1 MNVTD
6 FLNQLN
12 QLYQFL
18 DVEGS
23 KVHNAHPLNYDAYGN
38 SSRMP
43 FKVCPA
49 CNSRLKG
56 DHHVELVQKMFSY
69 DDFPYLP
76 VGSINAFEGDVT
88 NVVGPHEIYNM
99 LPTSIKENYLRTEVS
114 VRVNHSNTSYNMARF
129 EVYERIL
136 AHFSHSP
143 YFSRDILEEL
153 FTTSHSNER
162 PYIFLEEHLRT
173 LYCGECSND
182 IFLVLQQNFYQ
193 EIIKGAFEMVPS
205 NMQYFYTMIANAVAF
220 SASFA
225 DNAYVDNG
233 NAVKRTLSVYS
244 FAPVLKPTSS
254 L

>member
-23 KVHNAHPLNYDAYGN
+23 KVHNAHALDYNAYGS

-49 CNSRLKG
+49 CSSRLKG
-56 DHHVELVQKMFSY
+56 NSHVELVPKMFSY

-76 VGSINAFEGDVT
+76 VGSINAFKGDAT
-88 NVVGPHEIYNM
+88 NVVGPHDIYNM
-99 LPTSIKENYLRTEVS
+99 LPKRIKQKYPRTEVS
-114 VRVNHSNTSYNMARF
+114 VRINHSYTSYNIPRF
-129 EVYERIL
+129 EMYERIL
-136 AHFSHSP
+136 FHFSRSP

-153 FTTSHSNER
+153 FTSPSPNER
-162 PYIFLEEHLRT
+162 PYILLEEHLRT
-173 LYCGECSND
+173 LYCGNCSDD
-182 IFLVLQQNFYQ
+182 IFLVLEQNFYQ
-193 EIIKGAFEMVPS
+193 ELIKGAFKPNPS
-205 NMQYFYTMIANAVAF
+205 QMQYFYTMIANAIAF

-225 DNAYVDNG
+225 DDAYVDNG
-233 NAVKRTLSVYS
+233 NAVKRALSVYS
-244 FAPVLKPTSS
+244 FVPALKPTSS

>member
-23 KVHNAHPLNYDAYGN
+23 KVHNAHALDYNSYAS

-56 DHHVELVQKMFSY
+56 DSHVELVQKMFSY

-88 NVVGPHEIYNM
+88 NVVGCHEIYDM
-99 LPTSIKENYLRTEVS
+99 LPTSIKRNYPRTEVS
-114 VRVNHSNTSYNMARF
+114 VRINHSYTSYNMARF

-136 AHFSHSP
+136 AHFSRSP
-143 YFSRDILEEL
+143 YFSRDILEEV
-153 FTTSHSNER
+153 FKSSHSDEH
-162 PYIFLEEHLRT
+162 PYVFLEDHLQT
-173 LYCGECSND
+173 LYCDNCSDD
-182 IFLVLQQNFYQ
+182 IFLVLEQNFYQ
-193 EIIKGAFEMVPS
+193 ELIKGAFEMTPS
-205 NMQYFYTMIANAVAF
+205 HMQYFYTMIANAVAF

-225 DNAYVDNG
+225 DDAYVENG
-233 NAVKRTLSVYS
+233 NAIKRTLSSYS
-244 FAPVLKPTSS
+244 FVPVFKPTSS